1 MPTVAIDTH
10 KLRRALKSTGKSANF
25 TAEEIAEAIDVAQE
39 GTELLTTAHFDA
51 RMGVVDAKMGGIDAR
66 MDGFD
71 ARMDGFDARMDRLDA
86 RMDRLDAR
94 MEVFDAKLDLVRAD
108 IKAEVKASQ
117 MQNLLWLS
125 GIMLASNGAVIAVL
139 ARAARLL

>member
-1 MPTVAIDTH
+1 MSTVAIDTH

-25 TAEEIAEAIDVAQE
+25 TAEEIADAVDVAQE
-39 GTELLTTAHFDA
+39 GAELLTRSHFDA
-51 RMGVVDAKMGGIDAR
+51 KMT
-66 MDGFD
+66 GFD
-71 ARMDGFDARMDRLDA
+71 ARMAGFDARMAGFDA

-94 MEVFDAKLDLVRAD
+94 MEVFDAKLELMRAD

-125 GIMLASNGAVIAVL
+125 GIMLVSNGAVIAVL
-139 ARAARLL
+139 ARAAKLV